1 MTQQEHL
8 NRIRARCVELLSI
21 WDNKKDHNPLY
32 NATCGKEAEAGWKAT
47 IAAIDS
53 LSGYASLTES
63 DNPSVRLIGGE
74 AQDGINSIIASWPAE
89 LL

>member
-21 WDNKKDHNPLY
+21 WDNKRDHNPLY
-32 NATCGKEAEAGWKAT
+32 NATCGKEAEAGWRAT
-47 IAAIDS
+47 VAAID
-53 LSGYASLTES
+53 
-63 DNPSVRLIGGE
+63 
-74 AQDGINSIIASWPAE
+74 GIEEMDETTHLHSFITSNIIASWPTE